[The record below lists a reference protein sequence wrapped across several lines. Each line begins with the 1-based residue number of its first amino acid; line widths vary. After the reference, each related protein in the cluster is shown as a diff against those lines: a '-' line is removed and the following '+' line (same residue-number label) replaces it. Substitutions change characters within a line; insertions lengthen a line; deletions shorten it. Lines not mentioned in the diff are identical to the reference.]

1 MKLLYINRLMRKK
14 YQSPKIILKKLR
26 INFFLRTSR
35 RDRFGDEGVLLAGCS
50 CIDELKSPGPCGC
63 IGP

>member
-1 MKLLYINRLMRKK
+1 MTKK

-35 RDRFGDEGVLLAGCS
+35 RDRFGDEGILLAGCT
-50 CIDELKSPGPCGC
+50 CTAETKAPGPCGC
-63 IGP
+63 LGP